1 MKVLIVPSGGE
12 ATHIAV
18 LAQVSSILG
27 EHLSSPCPADERERG
42 FHREVCRLTPL
53 PLVGRAGK
61 HC

>member
-27 EHLSSPCPADERERG
+27 EHPSSPCPADERETG
-42 FHREVCRLTPL
+42 FHRKMCRLTPL
-53 PLVGRAGK
+53 PLGRRAGK
-61 HC
+61 V

>member
-27 EHLSSPCPADERERG
+27 EHLSSPCPADR
-42 FHREVCRLTPL
+42 
-53 PLVGRAGK
+53 
-61 HC
+61 